1 MGELRRLV
9 MRVTLPVLLT
19 VENRIERPEQY
30 LRELGVRRGMRIV
43 DVGCGLGI
51 YTFPASRLVGSTGM
65 VYAIDRD
72 ADSISVLNGEVI
84 ARRISNVKPLLANAV
99 DTGLKQSS
107 VELAL
112 LIRVFHDISDK
123 PRVVEELRR
132 ILRPDG
138 TIAIDDRAI
147 TPKESISTMMITQ
160 GFKLYKSVGKHGLV
174 FAKTHAH

>member
-1 MGELRRLV
+1 MGRLRRLV
-9 MRVTLPVLLT
+9 MRVALPVLLA

-43 DVGCGLGI
+43 DVGCGPGV
-51 YTFPASRLVGSTGM
+51 YTFPASRLVGPTGM

-72 ADSISVLNGEVI
+72 ADSISILNGEVT
-84 ARRISNVKPLLANAV
+84 ARGISNVKPLLADAV

-107 VELAL
+107 VDLAF

-123 PRVVEELRR
+123 PRAVEELHR

-138 TIAIDDRAI
+138 TVAIDDRAI
-147 TPKESISTMMITQ
+147 TPEESISSMMIMHD
-160 GFKLYKSVGKHGLV
+160 FKPYKSVGKHGLV
-174 FAKTHAH
+174 FTKTRAY